1 MANEHDEQ
9 DDGNPLDYL
18 NDLFP
23 WGRIVELLEQQGYT
37 DVQAVRE
44 GKTRY
49 RFTMH
54 KGDDPV
60 TPVAVEQQL
69 AEIVERATDAKW
81 HVELSAAVVDNQKI
95 AVTLKVA
102 HA

>member
-1 MANEHDEQ
+1 MANGHDEQ
-9 DDGNPLDYL
+9 DDGNPRDYL
-18 NDLFP
+18 NALFP
-23 WGRIVELLEQQGYT
+23 WGRVVELLEQQDYT

-54 KGDDPV
+54 NGNDPV

-69 AEIVERATDAKW
+69 AEIVERATDAEW
-81 HVELSAAVVDNQKI
+81 HIELSAAVVDNQQI
-95 AVTLKVA
+95 TVTAKVA
-102 HA
+102 RA